1 MARRLQRLA
10 VKPLHLASSAQK
22 SRENEMLFR
31 LNFHLTKSRPMII
44 RTILLLVI
52 MAATASALSE
62 ENIKQQ
68 LDATPGGKIIVD
80 VDFGTIDVSAGADDK
95 VVVEGHRKIDSNNEA
110 KEKEYL
116 AAVPV
121 TVSKDGNT
129 VTIRAR
135 RPQVDRNLSWSG
147 HCTMD
152 ARYNVHV
159 PRNFDSELRT
169 GGGTII
175 GTDLTGTMSADTSG
189 GKLKFTHLRGPM
201 GATTSGGSIEL
212 NDCEGAVKVET
223 SGGRIESID
232 GSGSLEART
241 SGGSIVVRN
250 FGGDTKVE
258 TSGGRLAFENVNGKI
273 TGRTSGG
280 SITARL
286 RSPVPGDVNLETSA
300 GSIEVAVPPDAGL
313 DVEAEASSGHVT
325 SDLPF
330 VGLRNDREQ
339 LKGKING
346 GGKSL
351 VLRSGAGSI
360 SIKPASN
367 EVAAK

>member
-1 MARRLQRLA
+1 MKCYSASLFHPLPTIVRVIGLLA
-10 VKPLHLASSAQK
+10 IGAVSAAAS
-22 SRENEMLFR
+22 
-31 LNFHLTKSRPMII
+31 
-44 RTILLLVI
+44 
-52 MAATASALSE
+52 SE
-62 ENIKQQ
+62 ENRNEQV
-68 LDATPGGKIIVD
+68 DSAPGGKIVID
-80 VDFGTIDVSAGADDK
+80 VDFGTIDVSAGTDDK
-95 VVVEGHRKIDSNNEA
+95 VVVAVHRKIDSHNEA
-110 KEKEYL
+110 LEKEYL

-121 TVSKDGNT
+121 TVKKEGTT

-135 RPQVDRNLSWSG
+135 RAQKDGEFDWPD
-147 HCTMD
+147 HCSMD
-152 ARYNVHV
+152 ARYTVRV
-159 PRNFDSELRT
+159 PQNFNSELRT

-175 GTDLTGTMSADTSG
+175 GAELTGTMSADTSG
-189 GKLKFTHLRGPM
+189 GKLKFTHLRGPT

-212 NDCEGAVKVET
+212 NGCEGTLKVDT

-241 SGGSIVVRN
+241 SGGAIVVRN

-258 TSGGRLAFENVNGKI
+258 TSGGRLSFENINGKI

-286 RSPVPGDVNLETSA
+286 RSPVPGDVSLETSA
-300 GSIEVAVPPDAGL
+300 GSIDVTVPPDAGL
-313 DVEAEASSGHVT
+313 DVEAEANSGRVT

-330 VGLRNDREQ
+330 VGIRTDREQ

-351 VLRSGAGSI
+351 LLRSGAGSI
-360 SIKPASN
+360 SIKPASK

>member
-1 MARRLQRLA
+1 
-10 VKPLHLASSAQK
+10 
-22 SRENEMLFR
+22 
-31 LNFHLTKSRPMII
+31 MII

-52 MAATASALSE
+52 AAATASALSE
-62 ENIKQQ
+62 ENFNQQ
-68 LDATPGGKIIVD
+68 LDGAPGGKIIVD
-80 VDFGTIDVSAGADDK
+80 VDFGTIDVSAGADNK
-95 VVVEGHRKIDSNNEA
+95 VVVEAHRKIDSNNEA
-110 KEKEYL
+110 QEKEYL

-129 VTIRAR
+129 VTIRA
-135 RPQVDRNLSWSG
+135 NWSG
-147 HCTMD
+147 RCNMD
-152 ARYNVHV
+152 ARYTVHV
-159 PRNFDSELRT
+159 PRNSDSELRT

-175 GTDLTGTMSADTSG
+175 GTELTGTMSADTSG
-189 GKLKFTHLRGPM
+189 GKLKFTHLRGPT

-212 NDCEGAVKVET
+212 NGCEGAVKVDT

-232 GSGSLEART
+232 GSGSLEAHT
-241 SGGSIVVRN
+241 SGGSIIVRN

-258 TSGGRLAFENVNGKI
+258 TSGGRLSFENINGKI
-273 TGRTSGG
+273 TGRSSGG

-300 GSIEVAVPPDAGL
+300 GSIEVTVPPDAGL
-313 DVEAEASSGHVT
+313 DVEAEASSGRVT
-325 SDLPF
+325 SELPF
-330 VGLRNDREQ
+330 VGIRTDREQ

-360 SIKPASN
+360 SIKPASAG
-367 EVAAK
+367 VAAR

>member
-1 MARRLQRLA
+1 
-10 VKPLHLASSAQK
+10 
-22 SRENEMLFR
+22 
-31 LNFHLTKSRPMII
+31 MIT
-44 RTILLLVI
+44 RTILLLAATV
-52 MAATASALSE
+52 ATASALSE
-62 ENIKQQ
+62 ENINQQ
-68 LDATPGGKIIVD
+68 LDCAPGGKIVVD
-80 VDFGTIDVSAGADDK
+80 VDFGTVDVSAGADDK
-95 VVVEGHRKIDSNNEA
+95 VAVAVYRKIDSNDEA

-116 AAVPV
+116 ASVPV
-121 TVSKDGNT
+121 TVTKEGNT

-135 RPQVDRNLSWSG
+135 CEKKDRDLNWAG
-147 HCTMD
+147 HCNMD
-152 ARYNVHV
+152 ARYTLRI
-159 PRNFDSELRT
+159 PRNFNSDLRT

-175 GTDLTGTMSADTSG
+175 GAELTGTMSADTSG
-189 GKLKFTHLRGPM
+189 GKLKFTHLRGPT

-212 NDCEGAVKVET
+212 NGCEGAVKVDT

-232 GSGSLEART
+232 GSGSLDART

-258 TSGGRLAFENVNGKI
+258 TSGGRLVFENINGKI
-273 TGRTSGG
+273 TGRSSGG

-300 GSIEVAVPPDAGL
+300 GSIDVSVPPDAGL
-313 DVEAEASSGHVT
+313 DVEAEASSGRVT

-330 VGLRNDREQ
+330 VGIRTDREQ

-346 GGKSL
+346 GGKSM

-360 SIKPASN
+360 SIKPSSN
-367 EVAAK
+367 EVAVN

>member
-1 MARRLQRLA
+1 MNFFGITSNRNEVQFRRIFQPNKAR
-10 VKPLHLASSAQK
+10 
-22 SRENEMLFR
+22 
-31 LNFHLTKSRPMII
+31 TMIT
-44 RTILLLVI
+44 RTILLLI
-52 MAATASALSE
+52 SAAATASALSE
-62 ENIKQQ
+62 ENINQQ
-68 LDATPGGKIIVD
+68 LDGAPGGKIIID

-95 VVVEGHRKIDSNNEA
+95 VIVEAHRKIDSNNEA
-110 KEKEYL
+110 QEKEYL
-116 AAVPV
+116 ASTPV
-121 TVSKDGNT
+121 IVSKDGNT

-135 RPQVDRNLSWSG
+135 REQKERNLNWSG
-147 HCTMD
+147 HCNMD
-152 ARYNVHV
+152 ARYTVHV
-159 PRNFDSELRT
+159 PRNFNSELRT

-175 GTDLTGTMSADTSG
+175 GAELTGTMSADTSG
-189 GKLKFTHLRGPM
+189 GKLKFTHLHGPT

-212 NDCEGAVKVET
+212 NGCEGALKVDT

-258 TSGGRLAFENVNGKI
+258 TSGGRLNFENINGKI
-273 TGRTSGG
+273 MGRTSGG

-286 RSPVPGDVNLETSA
+286 HSPVPGDVNLETSA
-300 GSIEVAVPPDAGL
+300 GSIEVTVPPDAGL
-313 DVEAEASSGHVT
+313 DVEAEASSGRVT
-325 SDLPF
+325 SELPF
-330 VGLRNDREQ
+330 VGIRTDREQ

-360 SIKPASN
+360 SIKPASKD
-367 EVAAK
+367 VAAR